1 VNDQDLA
8 HLKPSQWLN
17 DEIINFYGAM
27 ILGRLD
33 GGKESTAQGINDS
46 VNFYEYKLTNLRIY
60 APV

>member
-8 HLKPSQWLN
+8 CLNPSQWLN

-27 ILGRLD
+27 ILGWLD

-46 VNFYEYKLTNLRIY
+46 VNFYKYKLTNLCIY
-60 APV
+60 APM